1 MRRMMTPCKDVV
13 TGRRVLYVDCSYNNA
28 CRELE
33 REAEK
38 EGFEFVPTG
47 RYNGSLNHT
56 FIKIKNPKTGEIREF
71 IYDELSGLLLGERMD

>member
-1 MRRMMTPCKDVV
+1 MKKMTTFCKDVV
-13 TGRRVLYVDCSYNNA
+13 TGRRILYADCSYNSA

-38 EGFEFVPTG
+38 GGFEFVSTG

-56 FIKIKNPKTGEIREF
+56 FIKIKNLKTGEIREF
-71 IYDELSGLLLGERMD
+71 IYDELRGLLLGERMD